1 VPLGFTFSFPVE
13 QTALA
18 SGKVL
23 TWTKGF
29 SARNTIGNDV
39 VKLLQDA
46 FDRKHLHVQCV
57 ALVNDVGSLAQSM
70 LLAGRSPDLQTV
82 GALLSRA
89 YTAGGCVL
97 GAIFGTGT
105 NGAYLES
112 VSEITKLADRSTDP
126 DAKMVINC
134 EWGAFNN
141 TRTVLPATA
150 YDQKLD
156 RESINPKFQAFEKFI
171 SGMYLGEITRNVL
184 IGLVDTPHPLLFGG
198 RGSKALNEHY
208 GLDTATMSAVEEAWQ
223 GAAECE
229 AEVRKESEE
238 EAKIATDGTPAA
250 GGPNGDD
257 LEKKLEALEIGGA
270 SLTPAVHPTAGV
282 TTTASA
288 ATTQSSAPP
297 KLDASVLF
305 GDDMADTLDHL
316 DAPTRAR
323 LERVRQVLIKDLG
336 YPADA
341 VSLRD
346 AAVVRFVARLVATR
360 AAALSACAVAAV
372 AVQQKAAHLGPDKN
386 ADFKGER
393 LAVGVDGSL
402 IQFYPNFEL
411 HLREALRSLV
421 GEPVEKAVEIGMAK
435 DGSGVGGTCRSPL
448 SHWAHVDPMRSG
460 VVRTAGGETVEAEE
474 PIDCMTCACNLDI
487 QPCPMCPN
495 SCDPISRAFIIA
507 QPPIPLLATDLT
519 TASRHPIL
527 DHSQNLIVATMFGRV
542 FHLGVDALL
551 IAAFLAGIRRSTGL
565 T

>member
-57 ALVNDVGSLAQSM
+57 ALVNDVGSLAQAM
-70 LLAGRSPDLQTV
+70 LLAGRSSDLQTV

-141 TRTVLPATA
+141 ARTVLPATA

-223 GAAECE
+223 GATENE
-229 AEVRKESEE
+229 AEVRKETEE

-288 ATTQSSAPP
+288 ATTQSGAPP

-305 GDDMADTLDHL
+305 DDDMAETLDHL
-316 DAPTRAR
+316 DAPTRTR

-448 SHWAHVDPMRSG
+448 SRWAYADQICSG
-460 VVRTAGGETVEAEE
+460 VVRAAGGETVEAEE

-495 SCDPISRAFIIA
+495 SCDPIS
-507 QPPIPLLATDLT
+507 T
-519 TASRHPIL
+519 
-527 DHSQNLIVATMFGRV
+527 
-542 FHLGVDALL
+542 
-551 IAAFLAGIRRSTGL
+551 
-565 T
+565 